1 MQLLKYGNRHLLIK
15 RGDQCHPRNQQ
26 GFSLPEALIV
36 ALFFS
41 VSLLGVLQYHQALL
55 KGFSSLWQQRQ
66 AWSVLHQHIDSAG
79 EDRLDRPFISGMKP
93 NWLYRQSIGR
103 TEGECAELRFTL
115 AVRENQPAK
124 LARWFCSTNGSG

>member
-1 MQLLKYGNRHLLIK
+1 MK

-26 GFSLPEALIV
+26 GFSLPEALIA

-79 EDRLDRPFISGMKP
+79 EDIYIRNETELVISSVYWP
-93 NWLYRQSIGR
+93 N
-103 TEGECAELRFTL
+103 
-115 AVRENQPAK
+115 
-124 LARWFCSTNGSG
+124 